1 MKIIF
6 KNPLR
11 VTVIMALYLVVLTLF
26 VAVGCS
32 DPKTDFSNIEN
43 LYAQPLPVIQKCVE
57 GKWKWFEICTCGFIG
72 LRHLSNTVVDITK
85 ESVIITGDDGLNQTF
100 QYSWKEYGT
109 PYNYTTYVMWNK
121 EKDTGKWYFDKIIND
136 TLVVCT
142 YDLNAGGSP
151 DIYVFYK
158 IKP

>member
-1 MKIIF
+1 MNMKIIKF
-6 KNPLR
+6 IALLLVFAGGFASCKNNDN
-11 VTVIMALYLVVLTLF
+11 IDMSEI
-26 VAVGCS
+26 G
-32 DPKTDFSNIEN
+32 FSNIDS